1 MNDITY
7 TVKLGDT
14 LYNIAKKFN
23 TTVKQLME
31 LNNLNNTLL
40 NVGQILHISKVD
52 NNKNDSTENYEDFL
66 KNNIGRGTLK
76 IHTLIGNTFFPVQDV
91 KVEVYKMFGDEK
103 KVFFSGTTSDSGMID
118 DIILPTMSRRDDY
131 LNGAVKYQ
139 ISVKSDNYDSED
151 VMDVYIYDGIKS
163 IQKIEMTPI
172 EYVKFKDE
180 ANGK

>member
-40 NVGQILHISKVD
+40 NVGQILHISKID
-52 NNKNDSTENYEDFL
+52 EHDDKDETYEEFI
-66 KNNIGRGTLK
+66 KNNMGMGTLK

-103 KVFFSGTTSDSGMID
+103 KVFYSGTTSDSGMID
-118 DIILPTMSRRDDY
+118 DIILPTKSRRDDY
-131 LNGAVKYQ
+131 LNGAATYQ

-151 VMDVYIYDGIKS
+151 IMDVYIYDGIKS

-172 EYVKFKDE
+172 EYAKFKDE

>member
-14 LYNIAKKFN
+14 LYNIAKMFN

-40 NVGQILHISKVD
+40 NVGQILHISKIDEHDD
-52 NNKNDSTENYEDFL
+52 NVENYEEFI
-66 KNNIGRGTLK
+66 KNNMGKGTLK
-76 IHTLIGNTFFPVQDV
+76 IHTLIGNTFFPVQDAQI
-91 KVEVYKMFGDEK
+91 EVYKMFGDEK
-103 KVFFSGTTSDSGMID
+103 KVFYSGKTSDSGIID
-118 DIILPTMSRRDDY
+118 DIILPTKSRRDDY
-131 LNGAVKYQ
+131 LNGAAVYQ

-163 IQKIEMTPI
+163 IQKIEMTPT
-172 EYVKFKDE
+172 EYIKFKDE